1 MEKLLITGIN
11 GLLGQKLAEQASS
24 KYSILGVDLQDEPV
38 MKKIKFVYRKLDLTD
53 RRKVKEA
60 ILSFHPGYLINT
72 AAMTDVD
79 GCEIEKERCW
89 RINVEAVEHITFAA
103 QMTGT
108 KIVHISSDYI
118 FDGKNG
124 PYSEDSL
131 PSPLGYYGRSK
142 LASENLLVA
151 SNLEHAVVRTMVLYG
166 HGMEVRP
173 NFVTWLINMLKKGER
188 VTIVTDQFG
197 NPTLIDD
204 LAAAILKI
212 IELKKWDL
220 YHICGSE
227 LIDRYHFALK
237 IAEIFKLNKNLISA
251 TTTPELK
258 QQALRPLKSGFIIE
272 KATSEFGIKMSNI
285 EDGLKKLKKQNKPFI
300 LF

>member
-1 MEKLLITGIN
+1 MEKLLITGVN
-11 GLLGQKLAEQASS
+11 GLLGQKLVEQASS
-24 KYSILGVDLQDEPV
+24 KFSVLGVDLQDEPV
-38 MKKIKFVYRKLDLTD
+38 TKKLKFVYRKLDLTD
-53 RRKVKEA
+53 RRKVKEG

-89 RINVEAVEHITFAA
+89 RTNVEAVENITFAA

-108 KIVHISSDYI
+108 KIVHLSSDYI
-118 FDGKNG
+118 FDGNNG

-131 PSPLGYYGRSK
+131 PSPLGYYGKSK

-166 HGMEVRP
+166 HGIEVRP
-173 NFVTWLINMLKKGER
+173 NFVTWLINTLKKGER

-197 NPTLIDD
+197 NPTLVDD
-204 LAAAILKI
+204 LATAILKI

-227 LIDRYHFALK
+227 LIDRYNFAIK
-237 IAEIFKLNKNLISA
+237 IAEIFKLNKNLIDS

-258 QQALRPLKSGFIIE
+258 QSALRPLKSGFIIE
-272 KATSEFGIKMSNI
+272 KATSELGIKMSNI